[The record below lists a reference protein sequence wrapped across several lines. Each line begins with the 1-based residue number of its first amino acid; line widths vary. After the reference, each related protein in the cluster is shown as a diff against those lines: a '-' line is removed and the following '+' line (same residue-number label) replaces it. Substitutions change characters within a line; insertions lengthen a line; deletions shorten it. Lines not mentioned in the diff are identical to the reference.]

1 MKKKRVY
8 RDIECDSDEEVY
20 FLMWCFELQERGYI
34 DKVERAPTFKLTDG
48 WINEYEEQ
56 LKTKTKIKHQTILQ
70 PSEYTPDFLLTFS
83 EDKYKKLVWL
93 KSTLRIE
100 DKMDKLFIGTNDAR
114 IFLTSGYDNGNSGF
128 PYTQALIEV
137 KPRFDANS
145 MTRLFKNN
153 QKFLYDKYGIFVNL
167 VKIPDIFITTFTP
180 KEYTKTSGGKD
191 KKINYKITYIEN
203 FLEQWDT

>member
-20 FLMWCFELQERGYI
+20 FLMWCFELQEKGYI

-128 PYTQALIEV
+128 PYTQVLVEV
-137 KPRFDANS
+137 KPTFERNN
-145 MTRLFKNN
+145 MVRLFGIN
-153 QKFLYDKYGIFVNL
+153 QKQMWSKYGIYVNL
-167 VKIPDIFITTFTP
+167 VKIPDFFKKTFVP
-180 KEYTKTSGGKD
+180 SEYLKTNKSGKD
-191 KKINYKITYIEN
+191 RKINFKYKLIDEYLKEI
-203 FLEQWDT
+203 